1 MENLEQAKQDY
12 VNAKQDA
19 QASNQQEIFGIF
31 ERLETLKQLRRRL
44 SKYTS
49 DDIKFTARVDFWFEL
64 TAELREQPI
73 HTRFWLKRVSVK
85 IQSLPM
91 KLLQLDFLYQSLIR
105 FTQFIFWDYFGWG

>member
-31 ERLETLKQLRRRL
+31 ERLETLKQLRREL

-49 DDIKFTARVDFWFEL
+49 DDIKFTARADFWFEL

-73 HTRFWLKRVSVK
+73 HTRFGSKE
-85 IQSLPM
+85 
-91 KLLQLDFLYQSLIR
+91 FL
-105 FTQFIFWDYFGWG
+105 